1 MEAEWGVFMFFS
13 DFKDARR
20 SEGSSKKTEKLMIF
34 GPERNRKG
42 AELKVLSSVETKNP
56 GYITRDM
63 KEGTTDDDGF
73 GMDIFCLKDE
83 DVSFA
88 LGKQGSTRM
97 KLETASG
104 CITQFVGN
112 WAHFAGTAEERQRI
126 KEYLLWLLQQR
137 RGEVTVGDCSKRNDV
152 TEMTIPR
159 DAIGYVTGNRGQEL
173 RNVENETGTYCF
185 MALDPDG
192 GERLCI
198 FGHIEGTRH
207 EMKGRMLAER

>member
-112 WAHFAGTAEERQRI
+112 WAHFAGTDKERARI
-126 KEYLLWLLQQR
+126 KQYLQWLLQQR
-137 RGEVTVGDCSKRNDV
+137 RGDVTIGDCSKRNDC
-152 TEMTIPR
+152 TEMHIPR
-159 DAIGYVTGNRGQEL
+159 ETIGYVTGNRGSSL
-173 RNVENETGTYCF
+173 RDIEQQTSFFLF
-185 MALDPDG
+185 MALDNDG
-192 GERLCI
+192 TE
-198 FGHIEGTRH
+198 
-207 EMKGRMLAER
+207 